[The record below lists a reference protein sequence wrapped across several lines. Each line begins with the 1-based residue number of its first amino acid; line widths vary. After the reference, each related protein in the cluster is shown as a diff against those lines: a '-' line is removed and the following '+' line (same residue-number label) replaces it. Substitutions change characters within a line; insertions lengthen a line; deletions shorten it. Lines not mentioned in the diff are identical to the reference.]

1 MFCHVGIALSNL
13 QRSLSH
19 RVSFL
24 SLGLILCGNFRESFG
39 RIKKKSK
46 GMVMASVT
54 TKVASRIGDGLKKFQ
69 PILSSAKAKDVNES
83 NTVVI
88 VTDLLSEIFGFDKY
102 SEITTE
108 HAIKSTY
115 CDLAVMIDGSVKVL
129 IEVKAI
135 GLDLKEPHI
144 KQAIDY
150 AANKGIEW
158 VILTNGVNWKIFK
171 VTFAKPIGQELVV
184 ELDLL
189 ALSHKNSAHI
199 ESLFLASREGIQKYA
214 LDEYYT
220 QKQATNKFILGNLI
234 LSEDILNAI
243 RRELRQIYPEIK
255 VQIDEIKDALEK
267 DVLKRDV
274 VEGEEAEK
282 AKKKIQRADK
292 RQQKEKLK
300 ADPKRETSETI
311 EAQ

>member
-1 MFCHVGIALSNL
+1 MA
-13 QRSLSH
+13 
-19 RVSFL
+19 
-24 SLGLILCGNFRESFG
+24 
-39 RIKKKSK
+39 
-46 GMVMASVT
+46 MASVS
-54 TKVASRIGDGLKKFQ
+54 TKVASRISDGLKKFQ
-69 PILSSAKAKDVNES
+69 TILTSAKAKDVNES

-88 VTDLLSEIFGFDKY
+88 VTDILSEIFGFDKY

-115 CDLAVMIDGSVKVL
+115 CDLAVMIDGNIKVL

-135 GLDLKEPHI
+135 GLDLKEPNV

-158 VILTNGVNWKIFK
+158 VILTNGVCWKIFK

-184 ELDLL
+184 DIDLL
-189 ALSHKNSAHI
+189 TLSHKNTAHI

-214 LDEYYT
+214 LEEYYT
-220 QKQATNKFILGNLI
+220 QKQATNKFILGNLL
-234 LSEDILNAI
+234 LSDDILNAI
-243 RRELRQIYPEIK
+243 RRELRQIYPDIK
-255 VQIDEIKDALEK
+255 VQIEEIKDTLEK

-282 AKKKIQRADK
+282 ARKKILRADK
-292 RQQKEKLK
+292 RQQKEKEK
-300 ADPKRETSETI
+300 AEPKKENAEASET
-311 EAQ
+311 

>member
-1 MFCHVGIALSNL
+1 
-13 QRSLSH
+13 
-19 RVSFL
+19 
-24 SLGLILCGNFRESFG
+24 
-39 RIKKKSK
+39 
-46 GMVMASVT
+46 MASVS
-54 TKVASRIGDGLKKFQ
+54 TKIASRIGDGLKKFQ
-69 PILSSAKAKDVNES
+69 PILSAAKAKDVNES

-88 VTDLLSEIFGFDKY
+88 VTDILSEIFGFDKY

-115 CDLAVMIDGSVKVL
+115 CDLAVMIDGNIKVL

-135 GLDLKEPHI
+135 GLDLKEPHV

-158 VILTNGVNWKIFK
+158 VILTNGICWKVFK
-171 VTFAKPIGQELVV
+171 VTFAKPIGQEIVV
-184 ELDLL
+184 DIDLL
-189 ALSHKNSAHI
+189 ALSHKNSGHI
-199 ESLFLASREGIQKYA
+199 EILFLASREGVQKYA
-214 LDEYYT
+214 LEEYYT

-243 RRELRQIYPEIK
+243 RKELRQIYPDIK
-255 VQIDEIKDALEK
+255 VQIEEIKDTLEK

-282 AKKKIQRADK
+282 ARKKIVRADR
-292 RQQKEKLK
+292 RQQKEKVK
-300 ADPKRETSETI
+300 VEPKKESVGASET
-311 EAQ
+311 

>member
-1 MFCHVGIALSNL
+1 MA
-13 QRSLSH
+13 
-19 RVSFL
+19 
-24 SLGLILCGNFRESFG
+24 
-39 RIKKKSK
+39 
-46 GMVMASVT
+46 MASVT

-69 PILSSAKAKDVNES
+69 PILGSAKAKDVNES

-115 CDLAVMIDGSVKVL
+115 CDLAVMIDGAVKVL

-135 GLDLKEPHI
+135 GLDLKEPHV

-189 ALSHKNSAHI
+189 ALSHKNSTHI

-282 AKKKIQRADK
+282 AKKKILRADK
-292 RQQKEKLK
+292 RQQKEKMK
-300 ADPKRETSETI
+300 SEPKREPSETT
-311 EAQ
+311 ETL